1 MQRRNMIKKRS
12 RINNMDT
19 MTKMA
24 LREMLSGE
32 LHTEESKDTSLDDM
46 IKEYINKYKP
56 TVYMVCKEMLEIMKD
71 FVKNDD
77 YYKVVAENKRNMYN
91 AYVKTGF
98 SEDQAMALVL
108 NDNLQLMKS
117 IQNAKT
123 TTNSKNK

>member
-1 MQRRNMIKKRS
+1 
-12 RINNMDT
+12 MDT

-24 LREMLSGE
+24 LRKMLSEG
-32 LHTEESKDTSLDDM
+32 LDTEEPKDTSLDDM

-56 TVYMVCKEMLEIMKD
+56 TVYMVFKEMLEIMKD

-123 TTNSKNK
+123 TANSKNK

>member
-1 MQRRNMIKKRS
+1 
-12 RINNMDT
+12 MDA

-24 LREMLSGE
+24 LREMLSEG
-32 LHTEESKDTSLDDM
+32 LHTEEPKDTSLDDM

-56 TVYMVCKEMLEIMKD
+56 TVYMVYKEILEIMKD

-77 YYKVVAENKRNMYN
+77 YYKVVAENKRNMYD

-123 TTNSKNK
+123 TASLKNK

>member
-1 MQRRNMIKKRS
+1 
-12 RINNMDT
+12 MDT

-24 LREMLSGE
+24 LRKMLSEG
-32 LHTEESKDTSLDDM
+32 LDTEEPKDTSLDDM

-77 YYKVVAENKRNMYN
+77 YYKRNMYD

-98 SEDQAMALVL
+98 SEDQAMALIL

-123 TTNSKNK
+123 TNSKNK

>member
-1 MQRRNMIKKRS
+1 
-12 RINNMDT
+12 MDA

-24 LREMLSGE
+24 LREMLSGGSY
-32 LHTEESKDTSLDDM
+32 TEESKDTSLDDM

-56 TVYMVCKEMLEIMKD
+56 TVYMVFKEMLEIMKD

-123 TTNSKNK
+123 TANSKNK

>member
-1 MQRRNMIKKRS
+1 
-12 RINNMDT
+12 MDT
-19 MTKMA
+19 MTKIA
-24 LREMLSGE
+24 LRKMLSEG
-32 LHTEESKDTSLDDM
+32 LDTEEPKDTSLDDM

-77 YYKVVAENKRNMYN
+77 YYKVVAENKRNMYD

>member
-1 MQRRNMIKKRS
+1 
-12 RINNMDT
+12 MDA

-24 LREMLSGE
+24 LREMLSEG
-32 LHTEESKDTSLDDM
+32 LHTEEPKDTSLDDM

-56 TVYMVCKEMLEIMKD
+56 TVYMVYKEILEIMKD

-77 YYKVVAENKRNMYN
+77 YYKVVAENKRNMYD

-98 SEDQAMALVL
+98 SENKAMALVL

-123 TTNSKNK
+123 TANLKNK

>member
-1 MQRRNMIKKRS
+1 
-12 RINNMDT
+12 MDT

-24 LREMLSGE
+24 LRKMLSDG
-32 LHTEESKDTSLDDM
+32 LDTEEPNDTSLDDM

-56 TVYMVCKEMLEIMKD
+56 TVHMVCKEILEIMKD

-98 SEDQAMALVL
+98 SEDQAMALIL

>member
-1 MQRRNMIKKRS
+1 
-12 RINNMDT
+12 MDA

-24 LREMLSGE
+24 LREILSEG
-32 LHTEESKDTSLDDM
+32 LHTEEPKDSSLNDM
-46 IKEYINKYKP
+46 IMEYINKYKP
-56 TVYMVCKEMLEIMKD
+56 TVYMVCKEMLEVMKD
-71 FVKNDD
+71 FVKNND
-77 YYKVVAENKRNMYN
+77 YYKVVAENKRNMYD
-91 AYVKTGF
+91 AYVEVGF

>member
-1 MQRRNMIKKRS
+1 
-12 RINNMDT
+12 MDA
-19 MTKMA
+19 MTKMT

-56 TVYMVCKEMLEIMKD
+56 TIYMVCKEILEIMKD
-71 FVKNDD
+71 VVKNDD
-77 YYKVVAENKRNMYN
+77 YYQVVAENKRNMYN